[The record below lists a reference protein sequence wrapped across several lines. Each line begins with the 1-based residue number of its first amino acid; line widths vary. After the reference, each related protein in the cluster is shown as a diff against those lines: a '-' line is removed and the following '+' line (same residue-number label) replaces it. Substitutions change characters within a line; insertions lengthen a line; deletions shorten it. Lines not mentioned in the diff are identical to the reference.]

1 METIKFINGTLKMLY
16 HGVSKFDKTKTKR
29 FIMSIASD
37 VLSELREDDEVKECY
52 KDAVMIPKWFKGE
65 NDSINLNSLYNIPIM
80 YNNYEFDTM
89 DFIAEYEKFI
99 KDSEV
104 VVKVKFKNGCAYPVA
119 LKFVKLGEEKPLYN
133 PFEDFEG

>member
-52 KDAVMIPKWFKGE
+52 KDAVMLPKWFKGE

-80 YNNYEFDTM
+80 YNNHEFDTM
-89 DFIAEYEKFI
+89 DFIAQYEKFI

-119 LKFVKLGEEKPLYN
+119 LKIVKLGEEKPLYN
-133 PFEDFEG
+133 PFDDFEG